1 MVSRTTMDRPS
12 DGFPSVAR
20 LALPVPEGLSRRAL
34 LLAGSA
40 AALCIGST
48 AAYPQQARWWEH
60 VQGFGDG
67 PAVPPQPSPRSPE
80 TLDDLKPDGVPWR
93 SDEMLAMMDAAIVR
107 VERMAAAGGCSR
119 IADGQLLRV
128 SDDDDRV
135 AALKQRLGKSGLLR
149 GSPGY
154 FNSTTFDEQLEAA
167 VRTFQA
173 QFGLRVTGR
182 VDRATLAELNVP
194 ADARLAQLKLNRRRI
209 QDLLRDRVEDRHV
222 FVNAAAYQLE
232 AVERHE
238 VHRRHRV
245 IVGKPDRQTPA
256 IKAAIRALNFFPSWH
271 VPDSVARLDLI
282 PRVRKEPEYLEV
294 EHIRALTPAGA
305 MLDARSIDWNI
316 ADAKR
321 IRFRQDPGLRNALG
335 LVRIDMPNDDIVYMH
350 DTPMKPLF
358 NQRQRAFSAGCVR
371 VQDVFQLVEWIARP
385 EAGWKQPG
393 HAEQIVQAAQPVTV
407 KLTRPVP
414 VYFSYL
420 TAWAEGDGL
429 AVFRPDIY
437 GRDGIR
443 EVAGGQDPDAPTPPQ
458 TLSP

>member
-1 MVSRTTMDRPS
+1 MLFRS
-12 DGFPSVAR
+12 
-20 LALPVPEGLSRRAL
+20 
-34 LLAGSA
+34 
-40 AALCIGST
+40 
-48 AAYPQQARWWEH
+48 QQARWWEH

-67 PAVPPQPSPRSPE
+67 PALKSEPPPRS
-80 TLDDLKPDGVPWR
+80 TGSLDDLKPDSVPWR
-93 SDEMLAMMDAAIVR
+93 SDEMLALMDAGIAR
-107 VERMAAAGGCSR
+107 VEMLVAGGGCPR
-119 IADGQLLRV
+119 IAGGQLLRV

-135 AALKQRLGKSGLLR
+135 AALKHRLGRSGLLR

-154 FNSTTFDEQLEAA
+154 FSSSSFDERLETA
-167 VRTFQA
+167 VKTFQA

-232 AVERHE
+232 AVERYE
-238 VHRRHRV
+238 VRRRHRG

-282 PRVRKEPEYLEV
+282 PRLRKEPEYLDV
-294 EHIRALTPAGA
+294 EQIRALTPSGA
-305 MLDARSIDWNI
+305 MLDPRSIDWSM
-316 ADAKR
+316 ADARR
-321 IRFRQDPGLRNALG
+321 IRFRQDPGPRNALG

-371 VQDVFQLVEWIARP
+371 VQNVFELVEWIARP
-385 EAGWKQPG
+385 ETGWEQPG
-393 HAEQIVQAAQPVTV
+393 RAEQVSGAGQPVTV
-407 KLTRPVP
+407 KLTRPLP

-420 TAWAEGDGL
+420 TARAEGDGL

-443 EVAGGQDPDAPTPPQ
+443 EVGDGKDPDAPSSPQ